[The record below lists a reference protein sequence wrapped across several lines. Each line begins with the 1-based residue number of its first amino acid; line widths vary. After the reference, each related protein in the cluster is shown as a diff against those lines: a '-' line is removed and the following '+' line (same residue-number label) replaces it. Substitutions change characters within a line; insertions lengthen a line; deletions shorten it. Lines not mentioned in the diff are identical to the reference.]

1 MMEIGFWSDEVVPE
15 PSDAAADATVLRYLR
30 GDFRRATAVRSVELG
45 PSWCRLGC
53 FDGVCHHEMGA
64 ATLCSVDG
72 ALIWPEG
79 YAHYVARHGVRPPKA
94 LADAAAEAATA
105 ALASPAATSADWL
118 LFDEC
123 EQRAVPMPA
132 ATREHMVRT
141 TTLASKELSRR
152 QGGGAG
158 LKRTLAAALVALFCA
173 WCLGHVPRLC
183 AIAARGFRP
192 LDAE

>member
-79 YAHYVARHGVRPPKA
+79 YAHYVARHGVRPPKP
-94 LADAAAEAATA
+94 LADAAAEAAA
-105 ALASPAATSADWL
+105 AARANPAAASADWL

-132 ATREHMVRT
+132 AMREHMART
-141 TTLASKELSRR
+141 TTLASKENLQRPK
-152 QGGGAG
+152 GGGAS
-158 LKRTLAAALVALFCA
+158 LNRAAATVLVALCCA
-173 WCLGHVPRLC
+173 WCLSHAPLLC
-183 AIAARGFRP
+183 ARHGAGP
-192 LDAE
+192 